1 MWGDKN
7 THIHTHTHRY
17 DKDIFVN
24 NDKNIYI
31 HFKFKEYS
39 AINGYQ
45 RKREF

>member
-1 MWGDKN
+1 MWGDKKKN
-7 THIHTHTHRY
+7 KKHRY
-17 DKDIFVN
+17 DKAIFVN
-24 NDKNIYI
+24 KDENIYI

>member
-1 MWGDKN
+1 MGRLKKKQQQ
-7 THIHTHTHRY
+7 HTHRY

-24 NDKNIYI
+24 KDENIYI